1 MQQSTNNENHSK
13 TKFLA
18 RIEKFWGLI
27 KSPSFMAVVA
37 IGGTVFAIYT
47 TYFLE
52 KRAELLFSVDALSKV
67 FDVHKPIGGLEVS
80 YSGENLREAKK
91 TLWYLSLKV
100 QNSGNAGVKKVDYD
114 DLSPVGVRILGAT
127 ISEIQPIK
135 ASNGYLQKN
144 LSARRQTN
152 EIYFSLVIF
161 EPNDAFEISMLL
173 LSSEGQ
179 KPEIETLGVLSGA
192 PPFRIQVQDVSSK
205 SKSFWGYFLE
215 GTIGVHLFRFGIYGL
230 VFLGCVVGLTLLA
243 ASFFDRRAAEKDEW
257 GRQHRR
263 DLISK
268 YKYDDN
274 LLKEMSYLINAYN
287 QDGLKKIYQIEG
299 YLNTS
304 KRREILAGHLHS
316 LDPSKAE
323 IVINQLIPIEGL
335 SANIGSELRDQ
346 GIVTDG
352 PTPELYDAYM
362 KLYRY
367 LELHLPMQSKPDFA
381 GYIAAAAK
389 QE

>member
-1 MQQSTNNENHSK
+1 MQQQSANKDNNKNN
-13 TKFLA
+13 FLA

-47 TYFLE
+47 AYFLE
-52 KRAELLFSVDALSKV
+52 KRAELLFSVEALSKV

-80 YSGENLREAKK
+80 YAGENLREAKK
-91 TLWYLSLKV
+91 TLWYLNLKV

-114 DLSPVGVRILGAT
+114 DLSPIGVRILGAT
-127 ISEIQPIK
+127 ISEIQPIQ

-144 LSARRQTN
+144 LSARRQAN
-152 EIYFSLVIF
+152 EIYFSPVIF

-192 PPFRIQVQDVSSK
+192 PPFRVQAQDTTIK
-205 SKSFWGYFLE
+205 SKTFWGYLFE
-215 GTIGVHLFRFGIYGL
+215 GTVGVHIFRFGIYGL
-230 VFLGCVVGLTLLA
+230 AFLGCVVGLTLLA
-243 ASFFDRRAAEKDEW
+243 ASFFDRRAAEKDQW
-257 GRQHRR
+257 GRQRR
-263 DLISK
+263 HDLIST

-274 LLKEMSYLINAYN
+274 LLKEMSYLIKAFN
-287 QDGLKKIYQIEG
+287 QDGLKKLYQIEE
-299 YLNTS
+299 YLNIS
-304 KRREILAGHLHS
+304 KRRELLAGYLHS
-316 LDPSKAE
+316 AGAPINEFL
-323 IVINQLIPIEGL
+323 INQLIPIEGL
-335 SANIGSELRDQ
+335 SANIGNELRDQ

-367 LELHLPMQSKPDFA
+367 LELNFPMQKKPDFA
-381 GYIAAAAK
+381 KHIDVAAN